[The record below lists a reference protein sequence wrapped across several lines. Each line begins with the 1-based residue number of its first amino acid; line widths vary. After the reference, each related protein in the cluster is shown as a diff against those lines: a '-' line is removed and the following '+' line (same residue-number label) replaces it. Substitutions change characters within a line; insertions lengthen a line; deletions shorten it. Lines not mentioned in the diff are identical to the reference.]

1 VTALLYVDL
10 VIYSLVFAY
19 NRLLGFILLS
29 IMAGAMWFNL
39 HGGFEYQTLILILAS
54 ITLFFKGGDNYKALS
69 GLFALRAYSFIVD
82 GGLADSALNHVM
94 VIAQILISID
104 SDSSGGTRS
113 TWKNLYDKSQLFK
126 QTHSFNSIMYRL
138 HRTSSR

>member
-1 VTALLYVDL
+1 
-10 VIYSLVFAY
+10 
-19 NRLLGFILLS
+19 
-29 IMAGAMWFNL
+29 MWFNL